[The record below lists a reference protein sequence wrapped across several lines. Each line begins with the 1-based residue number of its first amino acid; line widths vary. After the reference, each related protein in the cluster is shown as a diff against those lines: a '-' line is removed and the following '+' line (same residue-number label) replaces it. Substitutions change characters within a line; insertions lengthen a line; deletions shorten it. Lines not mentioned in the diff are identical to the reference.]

1 MLIETDWSKKTSI
14 VRFQHYQG
22 DTWMSVLLLL
32 WHVIEARHFH
42 KWPQHFI
49 IIYGWTG
56 LFLPIITQY
65 QYSVIWYIIYK
76 IKYPSRRSSCEQ
88 TSQPSTQPKGAIVGK
103 LLMLLRRL
111 RCWLTRWFHWE
122 PYSSTDFGLSR
133 WTIRWIMYLCC
144 FLKIIA
150 RLSFV
155 KKPPLDATL

>member
-76 IKYPSRRSSCEQ
+76 IKYPKVQSWL
-88 TSQPSTQPKGAIVGK
+88 AK

-155 KKPPLDATL
+155 QQPPWDATL